1 MFNNIGVSG
10 LILILTI
17 ALIVFGPSKLPQLGR
32 AFGDTL
38 REFRNSTRGIA
49 EDNEPSE
56 PSAVDELKKML
67 SRIERGKYEKS
78 TDLCGSLLFSL

>member
-10 LILILTI
+10 LILILAI

-38 REFRNSTRGIA
+38 REFRNSTRSIIDEGDREQLI
-49 EDNEPSE
+49 ENEG
-56 PSAVDELKKML
+56 KKP
-67 SRIERGKYEKS
+67 
-78 TDLCGSLLFSL
+78 F